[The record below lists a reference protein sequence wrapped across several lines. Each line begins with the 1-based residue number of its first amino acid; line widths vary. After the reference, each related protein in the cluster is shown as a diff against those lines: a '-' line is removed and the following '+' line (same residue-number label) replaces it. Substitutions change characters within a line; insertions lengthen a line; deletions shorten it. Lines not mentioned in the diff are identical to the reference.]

1 MNSEINIK
9 HYLPETN
16 FDLNLISDYFEK
28 NMIDNSALNL
38 NKIQTT
44 SVQ

>member
-9 HYLPETN
+9 NYLPETN

-28 NMIDNSALNL
+28 NMIMFIF
-38 NKIQTT
+38 KKEIKKG
-44 SVQ
+44 